1 MPEQEL
7 DERWILVFDSIH
19 HVLAAE
25 RALQGHGLW
34 CDLVPTPRDLRSDC
48 GMVIELRPAERHEAD
63 GVVRT
68 LARQPVAVYRRTERG
83 YERRN
88 LDEPAA

>member
-1 MPEQEL
+1 
-7 DERWILVFDSIH
+7 
-19 HVLAAE
+19 
-25 RALQGHGLW
+25 
-34 CDLVPTPRDLRSDC
+34 
-48 GMVIELRPAERHEAD
+48 MVIELRPAERHEAD

-68 LARQPVAVYRRTERG
+68 LARQPVAIYRRTERG